1 MNAVHLGSVRF
12 WAITAALAVGIPSTR
27 AQTLKPSPAST
38 PDPKQDEA
46 VVLSPFQVSTNTDH
60 GYQPTA
66 ILQGGR
72 GRIDLADVAGQ
83 VAVFSKDFM
92 DDIGATTMDQ
102 TLLFSATTQTYFD
115 NVNGNGDNR
124 PGSRNV
130 ATDDSSN
137 SRGLGVIDRTRNFFK
152 TTMDPDSYNL
162 ERLSLVSGA
171 NAVQF
176 GLGGAAG
183 TLEATTVRANLSR
196 NIQAIK
202 LRTDSCG
209 SERAVLD
216 VSQVIIKNKLA
227 VRAIGLRENMEYFL
241 QPGAEANRRGF
252 VTMTYKPFTRTTIR
266 IEGEYHYRLD
276 NRPPTVVT
284 RDRGYMSFLANPIV
298 YDNIAAT
305 STATRP
311 AVPSYTMSDGT
322 RVNYAVS
329 TKTALFMWPQ
339 NVAPQFAGLRDVRN
353 TVFVSLGDTAA
364 GAAQSQS
371 LVVPGFPWNTNEYGG
386 SRLNRRRTRNL
397 TATIEQQLGR
407 NTFLELGYEW
417 EFYRNHTAQIFA
429 SNGIDV
435 MTDVNRFM
443 PDGVTANPMYGRAFV
458 ESNNAS
464 GQGQWADDYF
474 KYYRATLTHDLDFTT
489 HAGWTRYLGRHKLA
503 LFASHDDTAEYF
515 LGNNRF
521 LIIGNPSFLS
531 AAAKANPLHADR
543 AFYMRYYLPPIGSSD
558 DPHAYAIPNIAQYGD
573 IMGIMNFTTPSGE
586 PFQVTQYMNPVGFV
600 GTTPRASHLQRL
612 SGAASTSSTF
622 FKNSLVVNVGVRSDR
637 VRNSDFAAFTP
648 ILAQN
653 PPTAA
658 APNGSGIM
666 AFKDFRKETP
676 ADVWTPYRKATRV
689 NYGFV
694 VRPPRVGKWISFG
707 YDYSRNASLNEVAIV
722 RDVNGNEVEPA
733 YGESHEYNVRFR
745 LFDDKLNLKVNYF
758 NALQRHTTLADS
770 GLRANLID
778 FEQQLY
784 VDDPKYPI
792 NPQFLPSLNPVA
804 GNFRLPGDRNSKGV
818 ELDLTF
824 NPNRNWR
831 IFANAGR
838 TDTKI
843 DDISTQPWWDYIDA
857 KLATWRAF
865 GGNWST
871 ARYDKNLTV
880 ESAYNSLIAGP
891 VDTIKESLGNPGGN
905 SQTWRSNLVAT
916 RMFTEGWLKGAATS
930 VNFRY
935 RGPRIIGFP
944 TQTIAGKVHVLR
956 DNPYKSDDSIV
967 TGLMASYRFRGYANT
982 AWRVQLNANNI
993 FNSDRMFVTRVF
1005 DNGAPRNYGRQAGRE
1020 FVLSVDIE
1028 H

>member
-1 MNAVHLGSVRF
+1 MNPETIRSLRLFGICLSCAVWTVQG
-12 WAITAALAVGIPSTR
+12 WCQAV
-27 AQTLKPSPAST
+27 SPV
-38 PDPKQDEA
+38 PEVKNDEPL
-46 VVLSPFQVSTNTDH
+46 VLSPFEVGSGSDR
-60 GYQPTA
+60 GYQSTA

-92 DDIGATTMDQ
+92 EDIGATTMDQ

-124 PGSRNV
+124 PGSRNI
-130 ATDDSSN
+130 ADDSSN
-137 SRGLGVIDRTRNFFK
+137 SRGLGVIDRTRNFFR
-152 TTMDPDSYNL
+152 TTLDPDSYNL
-162 ERLSLVSGA
+162 ERISLISGA

-183 TLEATTVRANLSR
+183 TLEATTARANLTR
-196 NIQAIK
+196 NRQK
-202 LRTDSCG
+202 LQLRTDSYG

-216 VSQVIIKNKLA
+216 ISQVIVKDRLA
-227 VRAIGLRENMEYFL
+227 IRAIGLRENMEYYL
-241 QPGAEANRRGF
+241 QPGAEANRRAFGT
-252 VTMTYKPFTRTTIR
+252 VTYKPFKHTTIR
-266 IEGEYHYRLD
+266 VEGEYHYRLD

-298 YDNIAAT
+298 YNNVAAT

-311 AVPSYTMSDGT
+311 AVPSYTMPDGT
-322 RVNYAVS
+322 RVNYAFS

-339 NVAPQFAGLRDVRN
+339 NVPDQVAGLRDVRN
-353 TVFVSLGDTAA
+353 SVFVSLGDTAA

-371 LVVPGFPWNTNEYGG
+371 LVVPGYPWDVNQYGG

-397 TATIEQQLGR
+397 TATVEQQLGR
-407 NTFLELGYEW
+407 ATFLELGYAW
-417 EFYRNHTAQIFA
+417 EFYRNHTAQILA

-435 MTDVNRFM
+435 MTDVNRFL
-443 PDGVTANPMYGRAFV
+443 PDGVTSNPMYGRAFV
-458 ESNNAS
+458 EGNNAA

-474 KYYRATLTHDLDFTT
+474 KYYRATLTHEIDLGSA
-489 HAGWTRYLGRHKLA
+489 AGWTRYLGRHKLA
-503 LFASHDDTAEYF
+503 LFAGHDDTAEYF

-543 AFYMRYYLPPIGSSD
+543 AFYMRYYLPTLGSTD
-558 DPHAYAIPNIAQYGD
+558 DPHAYAVPNIGQFGD
-573 IMGIMNFTTPSGE
+573 IMGIMNFTTPTGE
-586 PFQVTQYMNPVGFV
+586 PFQVTQYMNPAGFV

-622 FKNSLVVNVGVRSDR
+622 FKNSLVVNLGVRHDR

-658 APNGSGIM
+658 APNGTGIM
-666 AFKDFRKETP
+666 AFRDFRQETP

-694 VRPPRVGKWISFG
+694 VRPPKMGRWVSFG
-707 YDYSRNASLNEVAIV
+707 YDFSRNASLNEVAIV
-722 RDVNGNEVEPA
+722 RDVNGTEVEPP

-745 LFDDKLNLKVNYF
+745 LLDDRLNLKINFF
-758 NALQRHTTLADS
+758 NALQRHTTLADAS
-770 GLRANLID
+770 LRANLID

-784 VDDPKYPI
+784 ANDPRYAI
-792 NPQFLPSLNPVA
+792 NPLFRPALNPVP
-804 GNFRLPGDRNSKGV
+804 GQFRLPGDRNSKGL
-818 ELDLTF
+818 EADLTF
-824 NPNRNWR
+824 NPTRNWR
-831 IFANAGR
+831 IFANIGR
-838 TDTKI
+838 TQTEI

-857 KLATWRAF
+857 KLTTWRTI

-871 ARYDKNLTV
+871 ARYDNNLSI

-891 VDTIKESLGNPGGN
+891 IETIREALGNPGGN

-916 RMFTEGWLKGAATS
+916 HMVTEGRLKGAAAS
-930 VNFRY
+930 INFRY

-944 TQTIAGKVHVLR
+944 TQTDARGRAHVLR
-956 DNPYKSDDSIV
+956 DDPYKSGSSLV
-967 TGLMASYRFRGYANT
+967 TGLMANYRFRSFGHT
-982 AWRVQLNANNI
+982 AWRVQLNANNV
-993 FNSDRMFVTRVF
+993 FNSDRVYITRVF
-1005 DNGAPRNYGRQAGRE
+1005 DNGAPRNYGRQPGRE
-1020 FVLSVDIE
+1020 FILSIDIE
-1028 H
+1028 R